1 MPLRVDNIG
10 LAHRGQA
17 WPYLGLQRPR
27 KEGRVVSE
35 PPGSRWEMR
44 EQLLVA
50 ASSLLSWTH
59 EVTPGALGNTMA

>member
-27 KEGRVVSE
+27 KEGRVVGLE
-35 PPGSRWEMR
+35 KVSRNR
-44 EQLLVA
+44 R
-50 ASSLLSWTH
+50 H
-59 EVTPGALGNTMA
+59 